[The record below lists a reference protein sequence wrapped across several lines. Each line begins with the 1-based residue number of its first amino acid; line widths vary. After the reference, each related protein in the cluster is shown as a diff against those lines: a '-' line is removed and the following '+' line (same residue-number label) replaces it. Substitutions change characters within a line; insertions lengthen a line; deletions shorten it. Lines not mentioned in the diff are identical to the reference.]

1 MDLHDVPYLS
11 IAQLSELIRS
21 KEISSLEA
29 TDAYLNRISRVDAFL
44 NSYITVT
51 HEEARKSAIKADESI
66 VAGNYHGPLHGIP
79 LAVKDQFF
87 TKGIRT
93 TAGS

>member
-29 TDAYLNRISRVDAFL
+29 TDAYLDRISRIDGIL

-51 HEEARKSAIKADESI
+51 H
-66 VAGNYHGPLHGIP
+66 
-79 LAVKDQFF
+79 
-87 TKGIRT
+87 
-93 TAGS
+93 

>member
-29 TDAYLNRISRVDAFL
+29 TDAYLDRISRIDGIL

-51 HEEARKSAIKADESI
+51 HEEARKSAVEADESI
-66 VAGNYHGPLHGIP
+66 ADGNYHGLLHGLSLIH
-79 LAVKDQFF
+79 
-87 TKGIRT
+87 I
-93 TAGS
+93 